1 MVGNYKSYFRNVK
14 RKGKV
19 IFDHSTTLR
28 QRWVGNKPIARSKND
43 ERKLGDLERNIV

>member
-19 IFDHSTTLR
+19 IFDHSTTL
-28 QRWVGNKPIARSKND
+28 
-43 ERKLGDLERNIV
+43 NIVPNLSQLIAEEENKFKPS